1 MVKIKYYN
9 WYYSEWKMNN
19 GLRGENDFLKNFN
32 IFCQNN
38 CVVYSNLRL
47 GKPKPIQKNHSLTII
62 GSSRRKE
69 SLAENLYRHN
79 QKKKFRLSQRH
90 RLRQRKK
97 KQLQIFSDMISDG
110 SFKKIQKNK
119 ASEVKKNY
127 QRMIYL
133 R

>member
-1 MVKIKYYN
+1 MLLLIIVILLHFYV
-9 WYYSEWKMNN
+9 NN

-62 GSSRRKE
+62 GSSRKKE

-79 QKKKFRLSQRH
+79 QKKNLDSVSDIGSDSGKKATTNIFRYDFGWKF
-90 RLRQRKK
+90 
-97 KQLQIFSDMISDG
+97 
-110 SFKKIQKNK
+110 
-119 ASEVKKNY
+119 
-127 QRMIYL
+127 
-133 R
+133 